1 MPKLNHKKYLELQKK
16 YYLGKILCTID
27 PEHPDAFFHHKFNH
41 VFIIFGFTGSGK
53 DTIINEFLKKN
64 LLRPKNDQFPFV
76 KFIRTL
82 TRQRRPV
89 ELDIADGFF
98 IEKELFD
105 QLKKNSRFFYFY
117 KRYTGKE
124 FGYDT
129 IHFIFELI
137 RKNIIMVG
145 GGEKNFEGIITGI
158 KSLFDTIPIT
168 TIFVNRPK
176 AEIIKSLKKRGGKPE
191 DLKQRMEHI
200 ENAWYKKP
208 KKPMDYFI
216 WNTDLKKAV
225 AKLTIIVSD
234 VLSGPEKK

>member
-1 MPKLNHKKYLELQKK
+1 MPKISHKKYLELQKK

-27 PEHPDAFFHHKFNH
+27 PEHPDAFLHHQFNR

-64 LLRPKNDQFPFV
+64 LLKPKKTRYSFV

-105 QLKKNSRFFYFY
+105 HLKKNGRFFYSY
-117 KRYTGKE
+117 KRYSGKE

-145 GGEKNFEGIITGI
+145 GGEKNFEGLITGI
-158 KSLFDTIPIT
+158 KSLFDSIPIT
-168 TIFVNRPK
+168 TIFINRPK
-176 AEIIKSLKKRGGKPE
+176 AEIIKSLKKRGGNQEGMK
-191 DLKQRMEHI
+191 KRIEHI
-200 ENAWYKKP
+200 ENAWYKNP
-208 KKPMDYFI
+208 KKPMDYCI
-216 WNTDLKKAV
+216 WNRDLKKAV
-225 AKLTIIVSD
+225 EQLIKIVND
-234 VLSGPEKK
+234 ELQIL